1 MFSNDTSPGSSALA
15 KPFGNLRA
23 FSLIEML
30 CTLAILLILFVLMWG
45 RGASGFQK
53 QQKAACRKN
62 LLTLYTALDLY
73 AKENKDTYPVNAG
86 ATSSEGPLSLL
97 IPRYTTTLAPFI
109 CPGTKDAPLP
119 EGKNLESL
127 TINYAYYMGWQNSA
141 SNAPLMSDP
150 QVSTAPKHA
159 NDPIFSTDGKKPG
172 NNHHKYGGNILFTSG
187 EVETISPKAPF
198 ALDAPDT
205 VKLLNPRK

>member
-1 MFSNDTSPGSSALA
+1 MFTKFQPARFGVLA
-15 KPFGNLRA
+15 NSHRRSFA

-30 CTLAILLILFVLMWG
+30 CTMAILLILFVLMWG

-62 LLTLYTALDLY
+62 LLTLYMALDLY
-73 AKENKDTYPVNAG
+73 AKENKETYPAKTG
-86 ATSSEGPLSLL
+86 AVSSESPLSLL
-97 IPRYTTTLAPFI
+97 VPRYTTTLDPFI

-127 TINYAYYMGWQNSA
+127 TINYAYYMGWLNSA

-150 QVSTAPKHA
+150 QV
-159 NDPIFSTDGKKPG
+159 N
-172 NNHHKYGGNILFTSG
+172 
-187 EVETISPKAPF
+187 
-198 ALDAPDT
+198 
-205 VKLLNPRK
+205 

>member
-1 MFSNDTSPGSSALA
+1 MFTKYQSATFGELA
-15 KPFGNLRA
+15 NFRRRPFA

-30 CTLAILLILFVLMWG
+30 CTMAILLILFVLMWG

-62 LLTLYTALDLY
+62 LLTLYMALDLY
-73 AKENKDTYPVNAG
+73 AKENKGAYPALKG
-86 ATSSEGPLSLL
+86 AESSEGPLSLL
-97 IPRYTTTLAPFI
+97 VPRYTTTLEPFI

-119 EGKNLESL
+119 EGQNLDRQ
-127 TINYAYYMGWQNSA
+127 TISYAYYMGWQNSA

-150 QVSTAPKHA
+150 QVNTGPKQPH
-159 NDPIFSTDGKKPG
+159 DLVFSSDGKKPG

-187 EVETISPKAPF
+187 EVETIATKAPF
-198 ALDAPDT
+198 PLSTPEN

>member
-1 MFSNDTSPGSSALA
+1 MSSKYQRADVGLLPGRSSSH
-15 KPFGNLRA
+15 G

-30 CTLAILLILFVLMWG
+30 CTLAIILILFVLMWG

-62 LLTLYTALDLY
+62 LLTLYMALDLY
-73 AKENKDTYPVNAG
+73 AKENKESYPVKRDAN
-86 ATSSEGPLSLL
+86 SSEVPLSLL
-97 IPRYTTTLAPFI
+97 VPRYTTTLQPFI
-109 CPGTKDAPLP
+109 CPGTKDPPLP
-119 EGKNLESL
+119 EGKNLDSQ
-127 TINYAYYMGWQNSA
+127 TISYAYYMGWQNSA

-150 QVSTAPKHA
+150 QVTTASKQIH
-159 NDPIFSTDGKKPG
+159 DPVFSADGKKPG

-187 EVETISPKAPF
+187 EVETISTVAPF
-198 ALDAPDT
+198 PLVAPEN